1 MAIFSHRIK
10 QRQASK
16 IHRLPF
22 EWTTKSFSD
31 ILSDASSERLHQL
44 QQPSFKSL
52 VFKISTDQFNNDR
65 GWATV
70 DRQTI
75 ETLLYLTV
83 VKDRG
88 DSLTLTS
95 FSLPKPLKRGNG
107 PGHGERALGEKMT
120 VQMDPSP
127 LPLGYFCQRFLIF
140 WPKNKNWK
148 LIPIFNFQC
157 LDFGR
162 KQKN

>member
-16 IHRLPF
+16 IHRLSF

-31 ILSDASSERLHQL
+31 ILSDASSERVHQL

-52 VFKISTDQFNNDR
+52 VFKVSTDQFNNDR

-95 FSLPKPLKRGNG
+95 FPNPLSEETDLAMGRGRWGKKLPRKWTPPPSL
-107 PGHGERALGEKMT
+107 LGIS
-120 VQMDPSP
+120 V
-127 LPLGYFCQRFLIF
+127 
-140 WPKNKNWK
+140 N
-148 LIPIFNFQC
+148 
-157 LDFGR
+157 DF
-162 KQKN
+162 